1 MLLRL
6 GKRVLTFV
14 VTMWVGSVLIF
25 ALLAV
30 VPGDPAQ
37 VALGVNASPEALAQ
51 TRAEFGTDR
60 PLVEQYLSWA
70 TGLLHGDFGTSYVT
84 QAAIGPQIAERA
96 QVTMWLVVLSLL
108 LTVLIAVPM
117 GILAAVRRRR
127 LSGTLIVAG
136 SVVGIA
142 VPSFVLAIV
151 LITVFAVKL
160 GVLPSGG
167 WVPPAEGIVPFAES
181 VFLPVVTLGL
191 VQAALLSRY
200 VRSATLD
207 ILNQDYMR
215 TARAKGLTRGR
226 ALVRHGL
233 RNMLIPVLTVLGLM
247 VAALLVD
254 TIIIERVFVIPGL
267 GDLLLNGATNRDQLL
282 VQGIVMLIVA
292 VILTVNLVI
301 DLLYVVID
309 PRLRRAA

>member
-1 MLLRL
+1 MILRL
-6 GKRVLTFV
+6 GKRIVTFV
-14 VTMWVGSVLIF
+14 ATMWVASVLIF

-37 VALGVNASPEALAQ
+37 VALGVNATPEALAQ

-60 PLVEQYLSWA
+60 PLVQQYLSWIS
-70 TGLLHGDFGTSYVT
+70 GLLHGDFGTSYIT
-84 QAAIGPQIAERA
+84 RAAIGPQIAERA
-96 QVTMWLVVLSLL
+96 QVTMWLVVLSMLL
-108 LTVLIAVPM
+108 AVLIAIPI
-117 GILAAVRRRR
+117 GILAAMRRRH
-127 LSGTLIVAG
+127 LSGTLLVAG
-136 SVVGIA
+136 SVIGIA

-151 LITVFAVKL
+151 LITLFAVKL

-167 WVPPAEGIVPFAES
+167 WVVPTDGVVPFLKG
-181 VFLPVVTLGL
+181 VCMPVVTLGL

-200 VRSATLD
+200 VRSATLEV
-207 ILNQDYMR
+207 LNQDFMR

-226 ALVRHGL
+226 AFVRHGL

-254 TIIIERVFVIPGL
+254 TIIVERVFVIPGL

-282 VQGIVMLIVA
+282 VQGIVMLIVT
-292 VILTVNLVI
+292 VILAVNLIV
-301 DLLYVVID
+301 DLLYVCID